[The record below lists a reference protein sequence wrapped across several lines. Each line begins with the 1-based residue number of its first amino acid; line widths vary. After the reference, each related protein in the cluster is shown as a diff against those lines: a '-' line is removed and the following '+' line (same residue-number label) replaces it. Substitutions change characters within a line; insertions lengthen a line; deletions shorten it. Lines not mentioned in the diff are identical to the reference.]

1 MQTNNDKWLVVVNVF
16 AASKKAGSVW
26 KRAAVM
32 LENAGVPYKAMF
44 TGGADNAIA
53 ISRKAAAKGYRKF
66 LAVGGDGTVH
76 DVLNGI
82 AEYVYSSGAGLGVG
96 SGVGSGSGA
105 SGEGGAS
112 ISDFTLGVLP
122 VGSGN
127 DWVKSTGVPK
137 ELERAVEVIAC
148 GRTQRQDVVR
158 VAILDYSGPASDLAA
173 ASLADE
179 LNVSYMVNVG
189 GVGIDARVCEIVNRK
204 KEQGRRGKK
213 LYVQALLY
221 CILHRTTSRAVVYCD
236 GVEVFKGDYYSMAF
250 GVGKYSGG
258 GMRQTP
264 LAELGDGLLDVTVIP
279 QVSVGTIIKAAPR
292 LFTDT
297 FHKGVVSELETAQCG
312 SVFVLPETGSDSE
325 PVEVDG
331 EVIGRAPVRM
341 DVMADSINVITTD
354 QRSV

>member
-82 AEYVYSSGAGLGVG
+82 AEYVYSSGSGLGL
-96 SGVGSGSGA
+96 GSGA
-105 SGEGGAS
+105 SGEGCVS

-137 ELERAVEVIAC
+137 ELERAVEVIAR
-148 GRTQRQDVVR
+148 GYIQRQDVVR
-158 VAILDYSGPASDLAA
+158 VATLDYSGPASDLAA

-236 GVEVFKGDYYSMAF
+236 GAEIFKGDYYSMAF

-297 FHKGVVSELETAQCG
+297 FHKGVVSELETAQCS

-341 DVMADSINVITTD
+341 DVMADGINVITTD

>member
-82 AEYVYSSGAGLGVG
+82 AEYVCSSGSVSL
-96 SGVGSGSGA
+96 
-105 SGEGGAS
+105 
-112 ISDFTLGVLP
+112 SDFTLGVLP

-127 DWVKSTGVPK
+127 DWVKSTCVPK
-137 ELERAVEVIAC
+137 ELERAVEVIAR
-148 GRTQRQDVVR
+148 GYIQRQDVVR
-158 VAILDYSGPASDLAA
+158 VATLDYSGPASDLVA
-173 ASLADE
+173 ASSADE

-236 GVEVFKGDYYSMAF
+236 GAEIFKGDYYSMAF

-341 DVMADSINVITTD
+341 DVMADGINVI
-354 QRSV
+354 VM

>member
-1 MQTNNDKWLVVVNVF
+1 MRTNNDKWLVVVNVF

-82 AEYVYSSGAGLGVG
+82 AEYVYSSGVGLGVG
-96 SGVGSGSGA
+96 SGSGFGS
-105 SGEGGAS
+105 SGEGGVS

-137 ELERAVEVIAC
+137 ELERAVEVIAR
-148 GRTQRQDVVR
+148 GHTQRQDVVR
-158 VAILDYSGPASDLAA
+158 VATLDYSGSASDLAA
-173 ASLADE
+173 ASSADE

-236 GVEVFKGDYYSMAF
+236 GAEIFRGDYYSMAF

-297 FHKGVVSELETAQCG
+297 FHKGVVSQLETAQCA

-341 DVMADSINVITTD
+341 DVMADGINVI
-354 QRSV
+354 VM

>member
-1 MQTNNDKWLVVVNVF
+1 MQTNMDRWLVVVNVF
-16 AASKKAGSVW
+16 AASRKAGSVW

-32 LENAGVPYKAMF
+32 LEDAGVPYKAMF

-82 AEYVYSSGAGLGVG
+82 AEYVYSSETKML
-96 SGVGSGSGA
+96 
-105 SGEGGAS
+105 S

-137 ELERAVEVIAC
+137 ELERAVKVIAR
-148 GRTQRQDVVR
+148 GHTERQDVVR
-158 VAILDYSGPASDLAA
+158 VATLDYSGPASDLED
-173 ASLADE
+173 ASQADVI
-179 LNVSYMVNVG
+179 NVSYMVNVG
-189 GVGIDARVCEIVNRK
+189 GVGIDARVCEIVNKK

-221 CILHRTTSRAVVYCD
+221 CILHRTTSRAVVFCD
-236 GVEVFKGDYYSMAF
+236 GEVVFRGDYYSMAF

-279 QVSVGTIIKAAPR
+279 QVPVRTIIKAAPR

-297 FHKGVVSELETAQCG
+297 FHKGVVSELETAKCR

-341 DVMADSINVITTD
+341 DVMADGINVITLD
-354 QRSV
+354 PR